1 MVNSIQKIRD
11 CLSSYPQ
18 KTDSSKSGPQAA
30 VAVILRELDEECSV
44 LLIERAPNPADP
56 WSGHLAFPGGRVEAH
71 DPSPEQTARR
81 EACEEVGLDLSQ
93 ATLLGQ
99 LDDEIG
105 AISPILVAAY
115 VYCLPMTDA
124 SLKPNHE
131 VKEFFW
137 IPLKML
143 ADLSRRGTSEI
154 NFKGDFRFVP
164 SIDLLGPERPSL
176 WGLTYRFALKLI
188 RLDKD

>member
-1 MVNSIQKIRD
+1 MNSIQEIRD
-11 CLSSYPQ
+11 CLSSFPR
-18 KTDSSKSGPQAA
+18 KTDSTKSGPQAA
-30 VAVILRELDEECSV
+30 VAVILKELAEECSV
-44 LLIERAPNPADP
+44 LLIERALNPADP

-81 EACEEVGLDLSQ
+81 EAFEEVGLDLYQ

-105 AISPILVAAY
+105 AISPIIVSAY
-115 VYCLPMTDA
+115 VYCLPMTDP

-143 ADLSRRGTSEI
+143 DDPSRRGTSEI
-154 NFKGDFRFVP
+154 N
-164 SIDLLGPERPSL
+164 
-176 WGLTYRFALKLI
+176 LKEI
-188 RLDKD
+188 CD